1 MVKEIKTRDDAWKL
15 LKEHINTDYL
25 LNHSIA
31 TEAIMKEM
39 AKKLGHDQDKWAIA
53 GLLHDLDFEKTGE
66 DPKKHTLVTEDIL
79 KGIGMD
85 SETIHAIK
93 AHNAEGIGIERKSVF
108 DYALT
113 CSESVTG
120 LIVATALVQPDK
132 KLSSVTAEAVIK
144 KMKKKDFARKV
155 SRERIKD
162 CEGAG
167 LKLEEFMEISVQA
180 MKDIGDELGL

>member
-1 MVKEIKTRDDAWKL
+1 MVKEIKTRDDAYEL
-15 LKEHINTDYL
+15 LKEHIKTDYMIK
-25 LNHSIA
+25 HSIA
-31 TEAIMKEM
+31 TEAIMRDL
-39 AKKLGHDQDKWAIA
+39 AKRLEQNVEKWGIA
-53 GLLHDLDFEKTGE
+53 GLLHDLDFEETDE

-79 KGIGMD
+79 KGMGMD

-113 CSESVTG
+113 CAESVTG

-132 KLSSVTAEAVIK
+132 KLSSVTSEAVIK

-162 CEGAG
+162 CEGTG
-167 LKLEEFMEISVQA
+167 LTLEEFMDISVKA
-180 MKDIGDELGL
+180 MQSIGSELGL

>member
-1 MVKEIKTRDDAWKL
+1 MAEEIKTRDDAYKL
-15 LKEHINTDYL
+15 LMEHIKTDYMIK
-25 LNHSIA
+25 HSVA
-31 TEAIMKEM
+31 TEAIMKEL
-39 AKKLGHDQDKWAIA
+39 AKKLKQNVEKWGMA
-53 GLLHDLDFEKTGE
+53 GLLHDLDFEETDE

-79 KGIGMD
+79 SGMGVD
-85 SETIHAIK
+85 CEIIYAIK

-113 CSESVTG
+113 CAESVTG
-120 LIVATALVQPDK
+120 LIVATALVLPDK

-162 CEGAG
+162 CEGTG
-167 LKLEEFMEISVQA
+167 LKLEEFMAIAVSAMQGISA
-180 MKDIGDELGL
+180 ELGL